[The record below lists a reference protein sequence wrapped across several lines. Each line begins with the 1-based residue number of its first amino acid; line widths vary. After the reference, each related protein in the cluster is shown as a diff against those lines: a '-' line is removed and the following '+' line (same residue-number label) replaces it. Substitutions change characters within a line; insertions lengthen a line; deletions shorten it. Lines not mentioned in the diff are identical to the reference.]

1 MAKTLRG
8 PKRPS
13 LTIPQAAEYTG
24 LSVRQIKR
32 LVGERALPYWK
43 TAASQQGH
51 VMLDPDDLDQYI
63 EDHRVEALEQ
73 QAATEALSAVVRD
86 RKKKAAARRNQAKVQ
101 R

>member
-1 MAKTLRG
+1 VAKLRG

-32 LVGERALPYWK
+32 MIGERALPYWK

-51 VMLDPDDLDQYI
+51 VLRQGAG
-63 EDHRVEALEQ
+63 E
-73 QAATEALSAVVRD
+73 
-86 RKKKAAARRNQAKVQ
+86 
-101 R
+101 

>member
-1 MAKTLRG
+1 MRGIGCRRFAVAKLRG

-32 LVGERALPYWK
+32 MIGERALPYWK

-51 VMLDPDDLDQYI
+51 VLRQGAG
-63 EDHRVEALEQ
+63 E
-73 QAATEALSAVVRD
+73 
-86 RKKKAAARRNQAKVQ
+86 
-101 R
+101 